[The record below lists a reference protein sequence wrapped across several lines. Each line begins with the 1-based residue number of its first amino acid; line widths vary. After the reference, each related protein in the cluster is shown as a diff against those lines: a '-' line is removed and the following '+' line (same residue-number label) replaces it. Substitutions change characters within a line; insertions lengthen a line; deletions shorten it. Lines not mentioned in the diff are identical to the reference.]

1 MCIRDS
7 HYDDLV
13 LCMEGNDYS
22 LATACVTFEPR
33 KLKFTEKIPVT
44 LTIPDYTEIRKRY
57 PNAKP
62 QFLCGDVDA
71 QSKESFDWEVVSD
84 EEFTISQ
91 NDGQCVATI
100 QSTNFGPLKGIWSG
114 VTSVNP
120 NLGPKHEYRKSIA
133 ESNIKSISA
142 RCQAFMSPITRTG
155 SESLILFNVAV
166 LVYPFQAFKAYE
178 NLENYECSLCDSCL
192 LYTSP
197 SPRDATLSRMP
208 SSA

>member
-1 MCIRDS
+1 MTQFGFFTALIRYKPPSASVRIVPGVDATNHPVELTIPEAPGFKMQIPS
-7 HYDDLV
+7 TSVQSETEIKASLHYDDPV

-44 LTIPDYTEIRKRY
+44 LTIPDYAEIRKRY

-114 VTSVNP
+114 VTSVYP
-120 NLGPKHEYRKSIA
+120 N
-133 ESNIKSISA
+133 
-142 RCQAFMSPITRTG
+142 
-155 SESLILFNVAV
+155 
-166 LVYPFQAFKAYE
+166 
-178 NLENYECSLCDSCL
+178 
-192 LYTSP
+192 
-197 SPRDATLSRMP
+197 
-208 SSA
+208 